1 MGFLFFF
8 VCLAAIIGVLF
19 FFNERVRF
27 AGRITYLASAGA
39 VMGVFVLLGSIV
51 IVPSGEARVATLFGV
66 VQDGK
71 IYEEGIHMANPLYSF
86 PHYRVRRIEKDFS
99 GEERLSQL
107 TADDVLL
114 ILDMSVAW
122 RLNPAFLDRFHR
134 VIGLDY
140 IQRMMRPI
148 IRRAVRDAVQEMPFS
163 GDGSEHRAFLASRI
177 RELFIEHLTADLV
190 SSGFSETEAQA
201 MFEIYQVMLRRIL
214 PPQRI
219 LDAVSEKLAA
229 EQDLARQFTLT
240 AIAQEEAN
248 RRAMEGQ
255 GVARLFDELP
265 EGFTPSD
272 IRIILDAVSTK
283 TRADAMQ
290 AAVSTGQVSTLVLF
304 GDSAAPATIPTK

>member
-1 MGFLFFF
+1 M
-8 VCLAAIIGVLF
+8 CCF
-19 FFNERVRF
+19 FFNDRVKF
-27 AGRITYLASAGA
+27 ASRRAFLAVAA
-39 VMGVFVLLGSIV
+39 AIMGVFVSLNSIV
-51 IVPSGEARVATLFGV
+51 IVPSGQARVATFFGV

-71 IYEEGIHMANPLYSF
+71 VYEEGIHLTNPLYTF
-86 PHYRVRRIEKDFS
+86 PRYRVRRIEKDFS

-107 TADDVLL
+107 TEDDVLL
-114 ILDMSVAW
+114 LLDMSVAW

-134 VIGLDY
+134 VIGQDY
-140 IQRMMRPI
+140 IQRMMRPV

-163 GDGSEHRAFLASRI
+163 GDGAEHRAFLASRI
-177 RELFIEHLTADLV
+177 RELVIEHLTADLV
-190 SSGFSETEAQA
+190 SSGFSYAEAQA
-201 MFEIYQVMLRRIL
+201 MFEIYQIMLRRIL

-240 AIAQEEAN
+240 QIAEEEAN

-272 IRIILDAVSTK
+272 IRTILDAVSTK

-290 AAVSTGQVSTLVLF
+290 AAVSTGQVDTLVLF
-304 GDSAAPATIPTK
+304 GDTAAPATIPTK